1 MESLNLHRFTLYTRM
16 KKHYNLIVA
25 CLFACITMSMPA
37 RAQKTNQLPELLLRI
52 DDIGMNH
59 SVNTAMQQIAEAGIP
74 FSTSVM
80 FACPWYQEA
89 VAILKKY
96 PAVSIGVHLTLNS
109 EWKYYRWGPVLGQK
123 AVPSLVDEVG
133 YFRPSSEEFLKSNY
147 KLEEVEQEL
156 AAQIERA
163 LHSGLQIDYVDYHM
177 TTAVSTPQLRAIVEK
192 LAKKYNLGISR
203 YFGENYK
210 TMFDTSVETKKA
222 DFLTHVNNL
231 KPGKANLLVLHVAQS
246 HPEMNVLQDMN
257 NKEMSYNPKGESL
270 VSQHRQTELNMVTSP
285 EFKTL
290 FGQKFKLTTYR
301 ELIKN
306 MDNKMK
312 SPVSS

>member
-1 MESLNLHRFTLYTRM
+1 M
-16 KKHYNLIVA
+16 KKPHVLIFA
-25 CLFACITMSMPA
+25 CLFACITMSMPV

-59 SVNTAMQQIAEAGIP
+59 SVNMAMQQIAEAGIP

-96 PAVSIGVHLTLNS
+96 PAVSVGVHLTLNS
-109 EWKYYRWGPVLGQK
+109 EWKYYRWGPVLGQR

-163 LHSGLQIDYVDYHM
+163 LHSGLKIDYVDYHM

-210 TMFDTSVETKKA
+210 TMFDTSVENKKT
-222 DFLTHVNNL
+222 DFLAHVNSL
-231 KPGKANLLVLHVAQS
+231 KPGKVNLLVLHVAQS

-257 NKEMSYNPKGESL
+257 NKEISYNPKGESL

-290 FGQKFKLTTYR
+290 IGQKFKLTTYR
-301 ELIKN
+301 ELIKSMGN
-306 MDNKMK
+306 NMK